1 MKTFINVRNIFHYLS
16 GLLNRYKIFLLQ
28 RATSDKNWSL
38 QICLNFP
45 STPKQMRGIFHL
57 SSFSHQIHVFQ
68 QRTLHTLLTHRAPR
82 SQGKGKRGRN
92 HPSWRI
98 LRACD
103 VIFLLPLLTNHLQ
116 FFFQF
121 LKTRVVSLASQ
132 LHQLWL
138 IAASVEIQNGF

>member
-1 MKTFINVRNIFHYLS
+1 MKTFVNVRNICHYFS

-45 STPKQMRGIFHL
+45 STPKTNAWYFSSVLIF
-57 SSFSHQIHVFQ
+57 SSNPRVLAKNSAHVAY
-68 QRTLHTLLTHRAPR
+68 TLLTHRAPR

-116 FFFQF
+116 FFFSF

-138 IAASVEIQNGF
+138 IAASV